1 MRTAIREISGAKDLF
16 DEGEGFFRVVESSHR
31 KPAIFTPEIVHNLLC
46 MAIEKY
52 AMSILLSMGALPDNH
67 TFSDLVEALKPQIP
81 VSPGI
86 EEALLALDQEADL
99 CSLELRQPS
108 LPTPDRME
116 FLKGIGRRFKEA
128 AREAVLEGNTFT
140 LQLES
145 IE

>member
-86 EEALLALDQEADL
+86 EE
-99 CSLELRQPS
+99 LRQPS